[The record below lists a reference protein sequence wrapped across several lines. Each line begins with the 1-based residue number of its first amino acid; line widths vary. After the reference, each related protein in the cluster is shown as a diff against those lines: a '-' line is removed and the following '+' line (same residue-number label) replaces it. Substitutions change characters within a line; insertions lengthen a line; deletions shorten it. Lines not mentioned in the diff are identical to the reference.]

1 MYTAWCH
8 ALVHSRKRDML
19 FTKDTYSDT
28 YIIQI
33 HRENHNSTVFL
44 SIPRQR
50 SARGAST
57 YNQEQR
63 TCGRD
68 ATTHAGSVPLLTEK
82 RIERNATHSSVTVT
96 STSLSRFF
104 SAPPIRSATVEGEP
118 EAGDTGSEQ
127 LYESATGPATSSIS
141 SAARIF
147 ATRESSDTTMYPV
160 SCQKSQSRIRK
171 CAYSACQ
178 NAQTDHGNSRTI

>member
-1 MYTAWCH
+1 
-8 ALVHSRKRDML
+8 ML
-19 FTKDTYSDT
+19 FTNDTHSDT

-63 TCGRD
+63 TCGGD
-68 ATTHAGSVPLLTEK
+68 ATTLAGSVPLTEK
-82 RIERNATHSSVTVT
+82 RIERKATHSSVTVT

-118 EAGDTGSEQ
+118 EARDTGSEQ

-147 ATRESSDTTMYPV
+147 ATRESSDTTIYPV
-160 SCQKSQSRIRK
+160 SCPKSQSRIRK
-171 CAYSACQ
+171 CA
-178 NAQTDHGNSRTI
+178 